1 MPLLQQYVTS
11 LSAKNEDTHKPKP
24 ALYYFPRYK
33 SNPQHHQYDDFCRV
47 KLMLAHP
54 HRDPNELRKI
64 DGVEYDSYASAAEF
78 CYGNHRHPDDYYGTP
93 NAEERRPD
101 PDEFEEEF
109 HEPDL
114 LETGLSLPASFPTAH
129 QAKR

>member
-1 MPLLQQYVTS
+1 MHATSPTVRYIAFGQERRYSQTQTGVILL
-11 LSAKNEDTHKPKP
+11 P
-24 ALYYFPRYK
+24 A
-33 SNPQHHQYDDFCRV
+33 
-47 KLMLAHP
+47 LMLAHP